1 MDFVSLHPGP
11 TCDKRRTCSVLYVMN
26 GFIANMMADWQHNSI
41 EIIPI
46 QVQSTL
52 R

>member
-1 MDFVSLHPGP
+1 
-11 TCDKRRTCSVLYVMN
+11 MN

-41 EIIPI
+41 ETILI